1 MKIPCSIDC
10 CHRPECCDCDD
21 EDLDLDKP
29 NPEVRMPRR
38 KFLLWSAF
46 YASQM
51 AGAGVMLIVASLET
65 TTDQFVRPLLF
76 ASGGLV
82 TLALVSFLHDR
93 RMYTRGRCDGGRK

>member
-1 MKIPCSIDC
+1 
-10 CHRPECCDCDD
+10 
-21 EDLDLDKP
+21 
-29 NPEVRMPRR
+29 MPRR